1 MIKFFI
7 LPVILMVVAY
17 FTAPMLGPEVE
28 GAATFFLVAI
38 GAGLGVLLNQF
49 IFPKKNNKSK
59 NENK

>member
-7 LPVILMVVAY
+7 LPVILMAVAY
-17 FTAPMLGPEVE
+17 FTAPLLGPEVE

-49 IFPKKNNKSK
+49 IFPKKKQQTKNDNK
-59 NENK
+59 